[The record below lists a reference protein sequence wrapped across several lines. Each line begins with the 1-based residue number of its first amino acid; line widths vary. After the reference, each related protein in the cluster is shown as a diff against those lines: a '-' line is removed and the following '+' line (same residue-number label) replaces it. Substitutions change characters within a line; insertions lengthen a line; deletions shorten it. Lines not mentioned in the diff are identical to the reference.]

1 MLIGG
6 YGYFVYIDGT
16 PAKITEQAGYMV
28 NKKAVD
34 GKMEIY
40 FTDKK

>member
-1 MLIGG
+1 MLIGRC
-6 YGYFVYIDGT
+6 GYFVYIEGT

-28 NKKAVD
+28 NMKAVD

-40 FTDKK
+40 FTDNK